1 MLRKLLKAFFHFLAI
16 IVYRPKVYGKGNIPS
31 EGGAIICPNHVHAL
45 DSVIILTTAKRKI
58 NFMAK
63 EELFK
68 NGFIRFLAKVFGIF
82 PVKRGGKDLDAIK
95 TSLKI
100 LKAKEILCMFPEGTR
115 NGLSKGVKPKN
126 GAVLIAIKAGVPII
140 PCGVQGS
147 FKPFTK
153 VKLNYGKPIY
163 FDKETDIQ
171 DKEIVNN
178 LTKKVVDEVVYLRD
192 EKLPK

>member
-1 MLRKLLKAFFHFLAI
+1 MLRKILKAFFHFLAI
-16 IVYRPKVYGKGNIPS
+16 IVYRPEVVGKENIPE
-31 EGGAIICPNHVHAL
+31 EGACIICPNHVHAL
-45 DSVIILTTAKRKI
+45 DSAVILTTTKRKV

-82 PVKRGGKDLDAIK
+82 PVKRGGKDLEAIK

-100 LKAKEILCMFPEGTR
+100 LKNGEILTMFPEGTR
-115 NGLSKGVKPKN
+115 NGFAKGVKPKN

-163 FDKETDIQ
+163 FEKDTDVQ
-171 DKEIVNN
+171 NKEIVNE
-178 LTKKVVDEVVYLRD
+178 LTKKMMDEVVRLRD
-192 EKLPK
+192 EKT

>member
-1 MLRKLLKAFFHFLAI
+1 MLRKILKAFFHFLVI
-16 IVYRPKVYGKGNIPS
+16 IVYRPKVVGKENIPL
-31 EGGAIICPNHVHAL
+31 EGGCIICPNHVHAL
-45 DSVIILTTAKRKI
+45 DSAVILTTTKRKV

-68 NGFIRFLAKVFGIF
+68 NWFIRFLAKVFGIF
-82 PVKRGGKDLDAIK
+82 PVKRGGRDLDAIK

-100 LKAKEILCMFPEGTR
+100 LKSGEVLTIFPEGTR
-115 NGLSKGVKPKN
+115 KGMAKGVKPKN

-153 VKLNYGKPIY
+153 VKLSYGKPIY
-163 FDKETDIQ
+163 FNKEMDVQ
-171 DKEIVNN
+171 DKEAVNS
-178 LTKKVVDEVVYLRD
+178 LTKQVMDEVVRLRD
-192 EKLPK
+192 EM